1 MSRPIAPHDHNLR
14 GVVPDG
20 RTLSMMA
27 RFLPI
32 LTMVAFTFMMLP
44 SSGCG
49 NGIFPEVSASATTT
63 TVRTATLTATA
74 TTPTATAS
82 TPTST
87 APTATAT
94 PHGANEQFSM
104 RGSGPAA
111 APTVGTCN
119 GSGCGGSARHCECL
133 KFSGTLLS
141 TVVGN
146 SNWDASVT
154 VNEDDCTTTGTSK
167 GFCCVGD
174 GTFEAT
180 SGTGKTMN
188 ALVFS
193 FTGPI
198 CEDQNASLDTSLQ
211 GSFEILTSMS
221 IGKFTNSTGTGQVNI
236 LSNGTDAYLT
246 ALGQIQLGK
255 P

>member
-1 MSRPIAPHDHNLR
+1 MSQPIPPKDSGLR
-14 GVVPDG
+14 GRVAHG
-20 RTLSMMA
+20 RRLAVAA

-49 NGIFPEVSASATTT
+49 NGIFPEVTPTVTTT
-63 TVRTATLTATA
+63 TVPTITV
-74 TTPTATAS
+74 TATAS

-94 PHGANEQFSM
+94 PHGPNEQFSM
-104 RGSGPAA
+104 RGSGTQATPI
-111 APTVGTCN
+111 VGTCN
-119 GSGCGGSARHCECL
+119 GSGCGASSRNCECL
-133 KFSGTLLS
+133 EFSGTLLS

-146 SNWDASVT
+146 SNWTAQVT
-154 VNEDDCTTTGTSK
+154 VNEDDCTTTGTSN
-167 GFCCVGD
+167 GFCCIGD
-174 GTFEAT
+174 GTFNAT
-180 SGTGKTMN
+180 NGTGKTMN
-188 ALVFS
+188 ALAFS

-198 CEDQNASLDTSLQ
+198 CENPNAAMNQSLQ
-211 GSFEILTSMS
+211 GSVEILPAISN
-221 IGKFTNSTGTGQVNI
+221 GKFTNSTGTGQVNI
-236 LSNGTDAYLT
+236 FSNGTDAYLT